1 MSSTTTTTV
10 TTSATTTSTT
20 TIQPDLIHEVI
31 DRQCARLDN
40 GHRWIAPEDLGP
52 LLYGIVQGT
61 QYRITFYVSYSTWDG
76 RFLYV
81 DNVMMTDRND
91 DGMGTVEAGLKLLAR
106 IALDLGCSR
115 FVRKEVWLEK

>member
-10 TTSATTTSTT
+10 TTSATTTTTST

-31 DRQCARLDN
+31 DRQCARL
-40 GHRWIAPEDLGP
+40 GKGSYRRVAPEDLGP

-61 QYRITFYVSYSTWDG
+61 QCRITFYVSYSTWDG

-81 DNVMMTDRND
+81 DHVMTDSND
-91 DGMGTVEAGLKLLAR
+91 DDGQ
-106 IALDLGCSR
+106 
-115 FVRKEVWLEK
+115 